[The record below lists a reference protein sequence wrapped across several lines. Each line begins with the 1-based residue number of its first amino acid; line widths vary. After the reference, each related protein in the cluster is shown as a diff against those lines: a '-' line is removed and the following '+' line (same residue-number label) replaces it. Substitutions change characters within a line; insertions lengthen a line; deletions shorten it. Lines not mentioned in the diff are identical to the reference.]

1 MQSRVGGKRT
11 TPTSKTNMSK
21 EPNHGQQDAE
31 TRKYIKRCVISMENF
46 EGSEDME
53 RGTLPLVVAFLS
65 GRFSSPWT
73 GV

>member
-31 TRKYIKRCVISMENF
+31 GRKYIKRCVISMENF
-46 EGSEDME
+46 EGSEE
-53 RGTLPLVVAFLS
+53 PYLVVAFLS

-73 GV
+73 GA